1 MFPDEE
7 IIQSFTFFRDSIVL
21 TTLGI
26 YVIAVQGLTDKKV
39 EVKSSIEIIKTISWN
54 CLISDRCR
62 YKNKCRPQ
70 NSYSC

>member
-39 EVKSSIEIIKTISWN
+39 EVKSSIEIIKTIS
-54 CLISDRCR
+54 
-62 YKNKCRPQ
+62 
-70 NSYSC
+70 